1 MHATPTSRTAGK
13 TKRTGAALAAGAT
26 VATMASLLAP
36 VVAGA
41 AHAPGSSEVY
51 TASLTELNGSGTTA
65 EVVALR
71 NGATVTL
78 TMEVSG
84 AAANLPHPQHIHGSI
99 ETGGSCPTAA
109 DDTDEDGFVSVVEGV
124 PRYGG
129 IQASLSTGP
138 DFTPAAALTGPFPSA
153 DADGNY
159 TYTETFTL
167 PDATAAAFDNFHV
180 VIHGID
186 IDGSN
191 AYDGDKKSS
200 LTDDLPFEVT
210 VPAACGELKAQEPA
224 EMAQSY
230 TGTLGSL
237 NDSGTTA
244 DVAALR
250 IGNEV
255 TVAMNVSGA
264 AAGLPHPQHVHGALG
279 TTNECPPPSADVDK
293 DGFVSVAE
301 GVPFYGGIQST
312 LSTGPDYSASAALT
326 GPFPTADDDG
336 NYSYLETFAI
346 APEQARDFGNLHVVI
361 HGIDIDDS
369 SAYDGDK
376 KSSLTDDL
384 PFEVTV
390 PAACGQM
397 KLSKIGLSGSYA
409 NASGTPGSI
418 VRQYVTLLD
427 REPDAT
433 GFDYFA
439 TEIANGASLEDLAW
453 SVASSTEFKARFG
466 GAFDASS
473 DADWVDFV
481 YTAVFERPAD
491 TAGKDYWLAE
501 LAAGRVDRVTMLVY
515 FGESTEF
522 KAVTQTS

>member
-1 MHATPTSRTAGK
+1 MQPASISPTIGK
-13 TKRTGAALAAGAT
+13 RKRKGAALAAGAT
-26 VATMASLLAP
+26 VATVASLLAP
-36 VVAGA
+36 TVAGA

-51 TASLTELNGSGTTA
+51 TATLTELNDSGTTA

-71 NGATVTL
+71 NGSTITL
-78 TMEVSG
+78 TMEVAG

-99 ETGGSCPTAA
+99 EAGGSCPTALE
-109 DDTDEDGFVSVVEGV
+109 DTDEDGFVSVVEGI
-124 PRYGG
+124 PKYGG

-138 DFTPAAALTGPFPSA
+138 DFTPNSALTGPFPTA

-186 IDGSN
+186 IDSSN

-210 VPAACGELKAQEPA
+210 VPAACGELEAQEPSV
-224 EMAQSY
+224 MSQSY

-237 NDSGTTA
+237 NDSGTSAKVT
-244 DVAALR
+244 ALR
-250 IGNEV
+250 VGNEV
-255 TVAMNVSGA
+255 TLAMNVSGA
-264 AAGLPHPQHVHGALG
+264 SADLPHPQHVHGALG
-279 TTNECPPPSADVDK
+279 TNNECPPPSADTDD
-293 DGFVSVAE
+293 DGFVSVVE

-312 LSTGPDYSASAALT
+312 LSNGPDFSAAAALT
-326 GPFPTADDDG
+326 GPFPTADADG
-336 NYSYLETFAI
+336 NYSYLETFTI
-346 APEQARDFGNLHVVI
+346 TPEQARDFGNLHVVI

-369 SAYDGDK
+369 NAYDGDK

-390 PAACGQM
+390 PAACGQL
-397 KLSKIGLSGSYA
+397 KLSKIGLSSSYA
-409 NASGTPGSI
+409 NASGTNGSI

-433 GFDYFA
+433 GYDYFA

-466 GAFDASS
+466 DAFDASA

-491 TAGKDYWLAE
+491 DAGKAYWLAE
-501 LAAGRVDRVTMLVY
+501 LDAGRVDRVTMLVY
-515 FGESTEF
+515 FGESAEF